1 MTGKIIQFPRTEYI
15 KNINKR
21 PKLSEEEIS
30 KVQQM
35 NSKRIADN
43 LAESLAIDI
52 LTVLQEQIS
61 NMQTAE
67 FIADLAVLIEMLKST
82 LYREHDL
89 PHPIQ
94 EIISYNLQNIS

>member
-30 KVQQM
+30 KVQLM

-82 LYREHDL
+82 LYLSLIH
-89 PHPIQ
+89 I
-94 EIISYNLQNIS
+94 